1 MFVFKAVGECIYPV
15 MMGGQK
21 PTDIQQEKYDKLKEV
36 KIHFFY
42 FFSWFYDLNK
52 CLQNIVIII
61 NGTYQKSELG
71 KQ

>member
-36 KIHFFY
+36 KIRFFLS
-42 FFSWFYDLNK
+42 FFMVLRFELMPAKYRYNNK
-52 CLQNIVIII
+52 W
-61 NGTYQKSELG
+61 
-71 KQ
+71 